1 MDTLHQT
8 VASKDGTS
16 IAYDRR
22 GEGPAVIL
30 VAGALC
36 ARLSWSG
43 PEIAR
48 LLAPQFTVY
57 NYDRRGRGD
66 SGDTPPYAVAREI
79 EDLDALITA
88 AGGSASLFGHSSGA
102 ALVLEAAAALGE
114 NVTKLVMYDAP
125 YHEDLGNRQAWN
137 TYIGR
142 LAEMLAAGRGGDAV
156 ALFMEY
162 TGMPADQVEGMRHA
176 PFWPMLQTL
185 APTLAY
191 DHIALLGEDGG
202 VPAERAAAVR
212 APALVMYG
220 GASHPVMR
228 DAAHVL
234 SRAMPHAQLRA
245 FEGQTHDV
253 HPEALAP
260 VLEAFF
266 RDDVESREG
275 RRRAIRQ
282 RPGLSRGLVIPLSC
296 GERTVP

>member
-1 MDTLHQT
+1 MNDMETLYQT
-8 VASKDGTS
+8 VASRDGTR
-16 IAYDRR
+16 IAYDRQ
-22 GEGPAVIL
+22 GDGPAVIL

-66 SGDTPPYAVAREI
+66 SGDTQPYTVAREV
-79 EDLDALITA
+79 EDLDALIAA

-102 ALVLEAAAALGE
+102 ALALDAAAALGE
-114 NVTKLVMYDAP
+114 RVTKLALYDTP
-125 YHEDLGNRQAWN
+125 YHEDRGAQLAWN
-137 TYIGR
+137 AYLGQ
-142 LAEMLAAGRGGDAV
+142 LAETLAADRGGDAV

-162 TGMPADQVEGMRHA
+162 TGLPADQVEGMRHA
-176 PFWPMLQTL
+176 PFWPTLQAL

-202 VPAERAAAVR
+202 VPTERAAAVR

-228 DAAHVL
+228 DAARAL
-234 SRAMPHAQLRA
+234 SRAMPHAQIRELD
-245 FEGQTHDV
+245 GQTHNV
-253 HPEALAP
+253 NPEALAP
-260 VLEAFF
+260 MLEAFF
-266 RDDVESREG
+266 RD
-275 RRRAIRQ
+275 
-282 RPGLSRGLVIPLSC
+282 
-296 GERTVP
+296 